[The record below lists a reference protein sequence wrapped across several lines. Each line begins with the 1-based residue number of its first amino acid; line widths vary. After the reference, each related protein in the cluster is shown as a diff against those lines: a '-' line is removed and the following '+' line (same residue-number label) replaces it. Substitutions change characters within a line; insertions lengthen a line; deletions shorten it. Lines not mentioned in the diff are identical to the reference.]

1 VVVVGAGAVVV
12 VVGAV
17 VVVVVLGAVVVV
29 VVGFTVVVVVV
40 GFLADAGPGL
50 ASPARVTDI
59 NGRTTASER
68 RSRVLRPEND
78 PAARC
83 SIYRSSRGSGSG
95 DCPQRRRRH
104 RDRGLYSLSAHL
116 GES

>member
-17 VVVVVLGAVVVV
+17 DVVVVLGAVVVV

-59 NGRTTASER
+59 NGTGER
-68 RSRVLRPEND
+68 SG
-78 PAARC
+78 C
-83 SIYRSSRGSGSG
+83 SLFHYRSSRGSGSG

-104 RDRGLYSLSAHL
+104 RDRGLYALSAHL